1 MRRTSFVE
9 AWKLKAKAFKK
20 EVHTL
25 SLAVKDPRVPWCAKI
40 FAVLIIA
47 YALSPI
53 DLIPDFVPVIGYL
66 DDLIIIPARIV
77 LLIKMIPKEV
87 MEES

>member
-1 MRRTSFVE
+1 
-9 AWKLKAKAFKK
+9 
-20 EVHTL
+20 
-25 SLAVKDPRVPWCAKI
+25 
-40 FAVLIIA
+40 LIIA